1 MDVIVNKY
9 QESDNSFSYEIKFD
23 SELSENIRSLQN
35 VWKKEIADNNPSAV
49 GAPYFMSPMVGEL
62 ISDVIY
68 PRCKEQFQKISQ
80 KMIEQID
87 TKVVSV
93 LYRVTVWD
101 TYKLISRN
109 AKMIAKIFSERA
121 ELEKQVNLRWIC
133 TGAGVAERSLIT
145 LLRAH
150 HGFDD
155 VRGISTDISAAAI
168 LVAACNL
175 EMMNIESESSL
186 IDVRIVFGTIPTSL
200 QNKANTIIL
209 QIDDAVISLER
220 DIEDGLRYDA
230 FLADNAL
237 PYFTREEGNEILSSA
252 VKLVNNKGIIQALG
266 LNKNMFVKIPLGNKI
281 KAILN
286 KKIKQQ
292 YNMLMDEK
300 QKKIGK
306 EYQHGYRHIYIKNNQ
321 GVIIQVISEGAIEM
335 FSWIRTYLSKLN
347 LDYAMKLMKMVTIG
361 TGLSSWGK
369 YVQTN
374 TIESYQDLLKL
385 LANTNYTV
393 VDHPGDDADWQD
405 MVLSTFTVLVE

>member
-1 MDVIVNKY
+1 MSSIL
-9 QESDNSFSYEIKFD
+9 
-23 SELSENIRSLQN
+23 LSEDLRNASRKLAEGIMQTS
-35 VWKKEIADNNPSAV
+35 VYK
-49 GAPYFMSPMVGEL
+49 
-62 ISDVIY
+62 
-68 PRCKEQFQKISQ
+68 QFQLTHAAVLGNEVASSI
-80 KMIEQID
+80 MDALRDEQ
-87 TKVVSV
+87 
-93 LYRVTVWD
+93 
-101 TYKLISRN
+101 
-109 AKMIAKIFSERA
+109 ERL
-121 ELEKQVNLRWIC
+121 LE
-133 TGAGVAERSLIT
+133 
-145 LLRAH
+145 
-150 HGFDD
+150 
-155 VRGISTDISAAAI
+155 
-168 LVAACNL
+168 
-175 EMMNIESESSL
+175 
-186 IDVRIVFGTIPTSL
+186 
-200 QNKANTIIL
+200 
-209 QIDDAVISLER
+209 ISLER

>member
-80 KMIEQID
+80 
-87 TKVVSV
+87 
-93 LYRVTVWD
+93 
-101 TYKLISRN
+101 
-109 AKMIAKIFSERA
+109 KMIAKIFSERA

-266 LNKNMFVKIPLGNKI
+266 LNKNMFVKIPLGNKL